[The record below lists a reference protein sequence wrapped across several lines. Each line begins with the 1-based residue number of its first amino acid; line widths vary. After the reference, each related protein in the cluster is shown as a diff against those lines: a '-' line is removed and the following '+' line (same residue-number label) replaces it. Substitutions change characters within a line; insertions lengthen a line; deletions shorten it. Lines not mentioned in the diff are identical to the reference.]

1 MNHCLLLSIY
11 LFQKLLVAAKR
22 NLGEILSA
30 FEFLDNN
37 SMDLVKAFRTSLAL
51 VYDFFC

>member
-1 MNHCLLLSIY
+1 VNCYLSLCFLCL
-11 LFQKLLVAAKR
+11 QKLLVEAKR

-37 SMDLVKAFRTSLAL
+37 SMDLVSF
-51 VYDFFC
+51 